1 MAPLMFTFNRATQTS
16 EQHSQSVKSIE
27 EIKNRQ
33 TCAEK
38 YSFYAQSQGNTTG
51 GSVLRK
57 ISKCT
62 KVENVYL
69 KGRLIGRKY
78 CVPV

>member
-1 MAPLMFTFNRATQTS
+1 MAPLMFTFNRSTQTP

-38 YSFYAQSQGNTTG
+38 YNFYAQTRT
-51 GSVLRK
+51 
-57 ISKCT
+57 ISNCT
-62 KVENVYL
+62 KVENVYI
-69 KGRLIGRKY
+69 KGRLVGRKY
-78 CVPV
+78 CVPF

>member
-1 MAPLMFTFNRATQTS
+1 MAPLMFTFNRSTQTLQ
-16 EQHSQSVKSIE
+16 QHSLSVKSIE
-27 EIKNRQ
+27 KVNNRE

-57 ISKCT
+57 ISNCT
-62 KVENVYL
+62 KVENVYI
-69 KGRLIGRKY
+69 KGRLVGRKY
-78 CVPV
+78 CVPF